1 MAVLLTD
8 RRLSAELAEWASARV
23 PHVGAAGFGP
33 CSAVGIALQGELAA
47 VVVWHDFQ
55 PRHGTVQLSMASAT
69 PAWINRAVV
78 GRILGLAFE
87 APWGRDAVQIRKV
100 WVAIPS
106 TAVRTIR
113 LNEALGLKR
122 EATLRQHFYPH
133 VHAVICS
140 IMQGEFKRLYRSK
153 PTADAARIAA

>member
-1 MAVLLTD
+1 MATLLTD
-8 RRLSAELAEWASARV
+8 RRLSAELSQWGAARI

-33 CSAVGIALQGELAA
+33 NWTIGVALHGKLAA

-55 PRHGTVQLSMASAT
+55 PQHGTIQLSMASIT

-87 APWGRDAVQIRKV
+87 TPWGREAVDIRKV

-106 TAVRTIR
+106 SAERTIR
-113 LNEALGLKR
+113 LNEALGLRR
-122 EATLRQHFYPH
+122 EATLRHHFGPA
-133 VHAVICS
+133 VHTVICG
-140 IMQGEFKRLYRSK
+140 IMRHEFRVKYRRNKLHTHMS
-153 PTADAARIAA
+153 AAT